1 MRISDWSSDVCSS
14 DLVGAQRLL
23 PVLQQSYSAIVSI
36 RGSLASLVDA
46 LDLLEQPVDS
56 EVYAG
61 PSNSLP
67 FEQDITLR
75 DLGFRYA
82 YDGPWVLHGINL
94 TIPKGYRVGFIG
106 QTGSG
111 KSTLLDIVMGLLVA
125 SQGAVLID
133 DVVLA
138 PNTQRAWQR
147 HIAHV
152 PQSIYLADPTIAENI
167 AFGGPNSAIDFRSK

>member
-14 DLVGAQRLL
+14 DL
-23 PVLQQSYSAIVSI
+23 SAIVSI
-36 RGSLASLVDA
+36 RGSRASLVDA

-106 QTGSG
+106 QPGSG
-111 KSTLLDIVMGLLVA
+111 KSTLLDIVKIG
-125 SQGAVLID
+125 
-133 DVVLA
+133 
-138 PNTQRAWQR
+138 R
-147 HIAHV
+147 AHV
-152 PQSIYLADPTIAENI
+152 
-167 AFGGPNSAIDFRSK
+167 GPPVTNAHIVCRTPHE